1 MLLRG
6 AYLLMH
12 RRFNAIFEPLSL
24 TADQFVL
31 LSLLRETGPCT
42 QRRLADLSFADVNT
56 VGAMLRL
63 LERRKLVRRIPHKQD
78 GRAKSVSLTASGE
91 RLRATCEAASR
102 PLLAALESSFQP
114 GESTPATLGR
124 IIAAMRRDEMKA
136 AARLVEAGN
145 GGARDPGRFDLAG

>member
-31 LSLLRETGPCT
+31 LSLLKEAGECT
-42 QRRLADLSFADVNT
+42 QRDLADRSFADVNT

-63 LERRKLVRRIPHKQD
+63 LERRKLIRRIPHSTD
-78 GRAKSVSLTASGE
+78 GRAKAVSLTKTGD
-91 RLRATCEAASR
+91 RLRAKCEQASM
-102 PLLAALESSFQP
+102 PLLANLDSCFSP
-114 GESTPATLGR
+114 DS
-124 IIAAMRRDEMKA
+124 
-136 AARLVEAGN
+136 
-145 GGARDPGRFDLAG
+145 LAGDTLSRVIGDMGGKLHRARRQRP